1 VTEDSPDVSQPS
13 TRDAGIATQEAR
25 SERTGNEE
33 SGGSRT
39 GRPWLAKT
47 WAVLHV
53 SLSRAQMIVGLLA
66 GIVSIIGALYSVTQ
80 FFRPGPGMGEIVA
93 LVQEAKSQ
101 KGVPDA
107 TIEILTPQNALVATL
122 TPDSLGQARRALKEG
137 TYRVR
142 VSHPRF
148 AAEVRQI
155 QVFSRQTVEVKV
167 RLRAGSSS
175 PLAQARRAI
184 NQGVRAV
191 RRAFGF

>member
-1 VTEDSPDVSQPS
+1 
-13 TRDAGIATQEAR
+13 
-25 SERTGNEE
+25 
-33 SGGSRT
+33 
-39 GRPWLAKT
+39 
-47 WAVLHV
+47 
-53 SLSRAQMIVGLLA
+53 
-66 GIVSIIGALYSVTQ
+66 
-80 FFRPGPGMGEIVA
+80 VA

-122 TPDSLGQARRALKEG
+122 TPDSLGRARRALREG

-142 VSHPRF
+142 ATHPRF

-155 QVFSRQTVEVKV
+155 QVFSGQTVEVKV

>member
-1 VTEDSPDVSQPS
+1 
-13 TRDAGIATQEAR
+13 
-25 SERTGNEE
+25 
-33 SGGSRT
+33 
-39 GRPWLAKT
+39 
-47 WAVLHV
+47 
-53 SLSRAQMIVGLLA
+53 MIVGLLA

-80 FFRPGPGMGEIVA
+80 FFRPGPGMGEVVA

-101 KGVPDA
+101 KTVPDA

-155 QVFSRQTVEVKV
+155 QVFSGQTVEVKV